1 MPSLEWYQYGPFLV
15 VVVSCEKKNFAF
27 EHNQGNL
34 VLSTEL
40 IIWIGHRKKFNFKAD
55 VSSFSPLSERMT
67 MSSDEGLTLET
78 SSLKLCAGQ
87 FTLTTQ
93 LIILSYPVTLSHRCS
108 TSVSL
113 ETNPLTWSAMYD
125 QLTLPIH
132 LV

>member
-67 MSSDEGLTLET
+67 MSSDEGLCMI
-78 SSLKLCAGQ
+78 S
-87 FTLTTQ
+87 
-93 LIILSYPVTLSHRCS
+93 
-108 TSVSL
+108 
-113 ETNPLTWSAMYD
+113 
-125 QLTLPIH
+125 
-132 LV
+132 